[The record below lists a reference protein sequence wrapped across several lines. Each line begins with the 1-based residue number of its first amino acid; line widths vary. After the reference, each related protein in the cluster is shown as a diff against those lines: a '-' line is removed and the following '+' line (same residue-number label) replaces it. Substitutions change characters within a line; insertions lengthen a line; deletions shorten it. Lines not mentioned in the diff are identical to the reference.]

1 MGENRVLLKD
11 KSVVIMGA
19 GSGVGRAA
27 SLIFARNG
35 AKLVCADIV
44 PTRNEQTVAMVCA
57 EGFPAIAVTCDVRI
71 ERDVS
76 RAIDAALHAY
86 GRLDVIF
93 NNVGIASTVGGMP
106 VRFEETTD
114 EDYVRL
120 SDVNFRGMVNGC
132 RLAIRQFLK
141 QGDGKGVIVNTGSV
155 AGMVG
160 WGGVLYGA
168 TKAAGMQLTRGLAIE
183 NAKHGIRVNA
193 VCPAGMI
200 TNFGVPEGIVREV
213 TREME
218 ALVGK
223 LHPLGRP
230 IAPEDTANAA
240 LFLASDLACNI
251 TGVMLPVDGGY
262 VAA

>member
-1 MGENRVLLKD
+1 MLLEG

-35 AKLVCADIV
+35 AKLICADLV
-44 PTRNEQTVAMVCA
+44 AERNEETVGLIRE
-57 EGFPAIAVTCDVRI
+57 EGFTDAQAITCNVVKEADVQA
-71 ERDVS
+71 
-76 RAIDAALHAY
+76 AIDAAVSAY

-93 NNVGIASTVGGMP
+93 NNVGIASP
-106 VRFEETTD
+106 VRNNALVRFDEITD
-114 EDYVRL
+114 EDFDQL
-120 SDVNFRGMVNGC
+120 NDVNFRGVGNGC

-141 QGDGKGVIVNTGSV
+141 QGDHNGVIVNTASV

-168 TKAAGMQLTRGLAIE
+168 TKGAVIQLTRGLAIE
-183 NAKHGIRVNA
+183 NAKNGIRVNA

-200 TNFGVPEGIVREV
+200 TNFGAGSAPRVVTPELES
-213 TREME
+213 MY
-218 ALVGK
+218 GK
-223 LHPLGRP
+223 QHPLGMP
-230 IAPEDTANAA
+230 ISPEDCANAA
-240 LFLASDLACNI
+240 LFLASDMARNI
-251 TGVMLPVDGGY
+251 TGVALPVDGGY